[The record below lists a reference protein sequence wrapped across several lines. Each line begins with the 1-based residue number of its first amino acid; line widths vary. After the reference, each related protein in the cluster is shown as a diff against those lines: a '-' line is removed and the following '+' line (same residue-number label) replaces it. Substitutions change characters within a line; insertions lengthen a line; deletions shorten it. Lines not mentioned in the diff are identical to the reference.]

1 MGKLGKL
8 MIKKYYALGEYFS
21 PRDILNIARKK
32 IKCVNWGLLLI
43 PIGAVILIFNILL
56 SALFYPIFVLNK
68 FFCKTLIPFCNQEV
82 AINKIANNIISIAH
96 DIIYITYRIAMPILG
111 FCVTVYK
118 LFPNRV
124 VYFSNQTTLLF
135 ADDLNEIKERYKISF
150 YESVE
155 KISKTNQDDYS
166 HSEISDLFEAD
177 FFCLVNNMMPQLQD
191 EI

>member
-1 MGKLGKL
+1 
-8 MIKKYYALGEYFS
+8 
-21 PRDILNIARKK
+21 
-32 IKCVNWGLLLI
+32 
-43 PIGAVILIFNILL
+43 
-56 SALFYPIFVLNK
+56 
-68 FFCKTLIPFCNQEV
+68 
-82 AINKIANNIISIAH
+82 
-96 DIIYITYRIAMPILG
+96 MPILG

-155 KISKTNQDDYS
+155 KTNQDDYS